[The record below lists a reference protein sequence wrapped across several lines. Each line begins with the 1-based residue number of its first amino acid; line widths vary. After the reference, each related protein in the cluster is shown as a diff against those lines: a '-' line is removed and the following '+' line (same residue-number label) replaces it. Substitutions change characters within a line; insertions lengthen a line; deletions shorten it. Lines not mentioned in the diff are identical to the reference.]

1 MCYNVRW
8 FSHKDSAIKTEL
20 TLLILT
26 SSYGGDK
33 IHSDFWDH
41 LLCKEHI
48 SKCHDSSAVTQF
60 AALTASVL
68 IFYSR
73 IS

>member
-20 TLLILT
+20 ILLILT

-33 IHSDFWDH
+33 IHSDFWEH

-48 SKCHDSSAVTQF
+48 SKRDDSSVVT
-60 AALTASVL
+60 
-68 IFYSR
+68 
-73 IS
+73 